1 MKKLINNIFTLV
13 VILASQTIAFAQEPT
28 PGDFGSSSTPGDS
41 NATDTPIDTYV
52 WILLIVGLVYVFSK
66 YKTRSKA

>member
-1 MKKLINNIFTLV
+1 MKKIINNIFTLV
-13 VILASQTIAFAQEPT
+13 VILASQTIAFAQET

-52 WILLIVGLVYVFSK
+52 WILLIVGFVYVFSK